1 MDDSVIYFI
10 LFLLILLGIAVYFC
24 VKFAMIIIN
33 MQEVI
38 EESLDILDEKYA
50 KISEILNIPI
60 FFDSKEVRDVL
71 HEIKGV
77 KDSILTIAQKLTNQ
91 DIIEEEEIEEEDDG
105 PKKK

>member
-1 MDDSVIYFI
+1 MIYFI
-10 LFLLILLGIAVYFC
+10 VFLLILLGIAVYFC
-24 VKFAMIIIN
+24 YKFAMIIIN

-71 HEIKGV
+71 REIKGV
-77 KDSILTIAQKLTNQ
+77 KDSILLIAQKLTNQ
-91 DIIEEEEIEEEDDG
+91 EIIEEEEIEEENNG
-105 PKKK
+105 PQKK

>member
-1 MDDSVIYFI
+1 MIYFVI
-10 LFLLILLGIAVYFC
+10 FLLILLGIAVYFC

-71 HEIKGV
+71 REIKGV
-77 KDSILTIAQKLTNQ
+77 KDSILLIAQKLTNQ
-91 DIIEEEEIEEEDDG
+91 EIIEEEEIEEENNG
-105 PKKK
+105 PQKK

>member
-71 HEIKGV
+71 REIKGV
-77 KDSILTIAQKLTNQ
+77 KDSILLIAQKLTNQ
-91 DIIEEEEIEEEDDG
+91 EIIEEEEIEEENDG
-105 PKKK
+105 PQKK

>member
-1 MDDSVIYFI
+1 MIYFVI
-10 LFLLILLGIAVYFC
+10 FLLILLGIAVYFC
-24 VKFAMIIIN
+24 YKFAMIIIN

-71 HEIKGV
+71 REIKGV
-77 KDSILTIAQKLTNQ
+77 KDSILLIAQKLTNQ
-91 DIIEEEEIEEEDDG
+91 EIIEEEEIEEENNG
-105 PKKK
+105 PQKK

>member
-1 MDDSVIYFI
+1 MIYFVI
-10 LFLLILLGIAVYFC
+10 FLLTLLGIAVYFC
-24 VKFAMIIIN
+24 YKFAMIIIN

-71 HEIKGV
+71 REIKGV
-77 KDSILTIAQKLTNQ
+77 KDSILLIAQKLTNQ
-91 DIIEEEEIEEEDDG
+91 EIIEEEEIEEENDG
-105 PKKK
+105 PQKK

>member
-1 MDDSVIYFI
+1 MIYFI
-10 LFLLILLGIAVYFC
+10 VFLLILLGVAVYFC

-38 EESLDILDEKYA
+38 EDSLDILDEKYA

>member
-1 MDDSVIYFI
+1 MIYFVI
-10 LFLLILLGIAVYFC
+10 FLLILLGIAVYFC
-24 VKFAMIIIN
+24 YKFAMIIIN

-71 HEIKGV
+71 REIKGV
-77 KDSILTIAQKLTNQ
+77 KDSILLIAQKLTNQ
-91 DIIEEEEIEEEDDG
+91 EIIEEEEIEEENDG
-105 PKKK
+105 PQKK

>member
-1 MDDSVIYFI
+1 MIYFVI
-10 LFLLILLGIAVYFC
+10 FLLILLGIAVYFC

-71 HEIKGV
+71 REIKGV
-77 KDSILTIAQKLTNQ
+77 KDSILLIAQKLTNHE
-91 DIIEEEEIEEEDDG
+91 IIEEEEIEEEDDV

>member
-1 MDDSVIYFI
+1 MIYFI
-10 LFLLILLGIAVYFC
+10 VFLLILLGVAVYFC
-24 VKFAMIIIN
+24 YKFAMIIIN

-71 HEIKGV
+71 REIKGV
-77 KDSILTIAQKLTNQ
+77 KDSILLIAQKLTNQ
-91 DIIEEEEIEEEDDG
+91 EIIEEEEIEEENNG
-105 PKKK
+105 PQKK

>member
-1 MDDSVIYFI
+1 
-10 LFLLILLGIAVYFC
+10 
-24 VKFAMIIIN
+24 MIIIN

-38 EESLDILDEKYA
+38 EDSLDILDEKYA

>member
-1 MDDSVIYFI
+1 MIYFVI
-10 LFLLILLGIAVYFC
+10 FLLILLGIAVYFC
-24 VKFAMIIIN
+24 YKFAMIIIN

-71 HEIKGV
+71 YEINGV
-77 KDSILTIAQKLTNQ
+77 KESILLIAQKLSNQ
-91 DIIEEEEIEEEDDG
+91 EIIEEEVEEEDDG

>member
-1 MDDSVIYFI
+1 MIYFVI
-10 LFLLILLGIAVYFC
+10 FLLILLGIAVYFC
-24 VKFAMIIIN
+24 YKFAMIIIN

-71 HEIKGV
+71 REIKGV
-77 KDSILTIAQKLTNQ
+77 KDSILLILINL
-91 DIIEEEEIEEEDDG
+91 
-105 PKKK
+105 

>member
-1 MDDSVIYFI
+1 VGDNLIYFV

-71 HEIKGV
+71 REIKGV
-77 KDSILTIAQKLTNQ
+77 KDSILLIAQKLTNQ
-91 DIIEEEEIEEEDDG
+91 EIIEEEEIEEKDDV

>member
-1 MDDSVIYFI
+1 MGYIITI
-10 LFLLILLGIAVYFC
+10 LCILLGVAVYFC
-24 VKFAMIIIN
+24 FKFAMIIIN
-33 MQEVI
+33 TQEVI

-77 KDSILTIAQKLTNQ
+77 RDSILAIAQKLTNQ
-91 DIIEEEEIEEEDDG
+91 EIIEEENEEEDNGQQKD
-105 PKKK
+105 KK

>member
-1 MDDSVIYFI
+1 MIYFI
-10 LFLLILLGIAVYFC
+10 MFLLILLGIAVYFC
-24 VKFAMIIIN
+24 YKFAMIIIN

-71 HEIKGV
+71 REIKGV
-77 KDSILTIAQKLTNQ
+77 KDSILLIAQKLTNQ
-91 DIIEEEEIEEEDDG
+91 EIIEEEEIEEENNG
-105 PKKK
+105 PQKK